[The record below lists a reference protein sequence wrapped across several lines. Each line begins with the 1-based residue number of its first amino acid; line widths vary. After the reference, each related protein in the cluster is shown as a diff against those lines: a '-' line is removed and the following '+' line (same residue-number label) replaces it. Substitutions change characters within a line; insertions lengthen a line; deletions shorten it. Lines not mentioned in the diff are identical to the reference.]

1 MEKKLREYAKLLVEI
16 GVNIQKGQTLLLFA
30 PVDQAPFARMCADV
44 AYENGCREVV
54 MMWNDDHMTRAK
66 YLYADDAVFDEFPQF
81 RADLYTH
88 YAKEGA
94 AFLHLISDDPENLLG
109 VDSGRILRSHK
120 ASGEKL
126 KEYRR
131 LQDQNVFPWGIGA
144 LSSPK
149 WAKKV
154 FPELSEEDAVN
165 ALWDKIFMACRVKG
179 DGTAVEAWKQHA
191 NSLKEHVRILNE
203 YHFEKLHYENAL
215 GTDLWVELA
224 DEHVWEAGGD
234 RTAQGQEY
242 MPNIP
247 TEECFTANKK
257 TGING
262 VVCASLPLCRDGN
275 VIENIRFTMKD
286 GKIVKA
292 EATKGEDVLKAAI
305 SVDEGASYFGEVALV
320 PYDSPISNSKTLYYE
335 TLFDENAAC
344 HFAFGKAYAS
354 NVAGGTSMTK
364 EELLAAGLND
374 SITHVDFMVGTADL
388 KVTGYT
394 HDGKEIPVFVD
405 GNFAF

>member
-1 MEKKLREYAKLLVEI
+1 MENKLREYAELLIEV

-30 PVDQAPFARMCADV
+30 PVDHAPFARMCADV

-66 YLYADDAVFDEFPQF
+66 YLHADDAVFDEFPQY
-81 RADLYTH
+81 RADMMTM

-109 VDSGRILRSHK
+109 VDSDRILRSHK
-120 ASGEKL
+120 ASGQKL
-126 KEYRR
+126 LEYRR
-131 LQDQNVFPWGIGA
+131 YQDQNVFPWGIGA

-154 FPELSEEDAVN
+154 FPALSEAEAVD

-179 DGTAVEAWKQHA
+179 DGTAVEAWRQHA
-191 NSLKEHVRILNE
+191 ENLRKHVEILNG
-203 YHFEKLHYENAL
+203 YRFEKLHYENAL

-234 RTAQGQEY
+234 CTASGQDY

-262 VVCASLPLCRDGN
+262 VVCASMPLCRDGN
-275 VIENIRFTMKD
+275 VIENIRFTMEN

-292 EATKGEDVLKAAI
+292 EATKGEEILKAAI

-344 HFAFGKAYAS
+344 HFGKAYAS
-354 NVAGGTSMTK
+354 NVKGGTEMSK
-364 EELLAAGLND
+364 DELKAAGLND

-394 HDGKEIPVFVD
+394 HDGREIPVFID

>member
-1 MEKKLREYAKLLVEI
+1 
-16 GVNIQKGQTLLLFA
+16 
-30 PVDQAPFARMCADV
+30 
-44 AYENGCREVV
+44 
-54 MMWNDDHMTRAK
+54 
-66 YLYADDAVFDEFPQF
+66 
-81 RADLYTH
+81 
-88 YAKEGA
+88 
-94 AFLHLISDDPENLLG
+94 
-109 VDSGRILRSHK
+109 
-120 ASGEKL
+120 
-126 KEYRR
+126 
-131 LQDQNVFPWGIGA
+131 
-144 LSSPK
+144 
-149 WAKKV
+149 
-154 FPELSEEDAVN
+154 
-165 ALWDKIFMACRVKG
+165 MACRVKG
-179 DGTAVEAWKQHA
+179 DGSAVEAWRKHA
-191 NSLKEHVRILNE
+191 ENLKEHVRILNA

-224 DEHVWEAGGD
+224 DTHVWEAGGD

-275 VIENIRFTMKD
+275 VIENIRFTMEN
-286 GKIVKA
+286 GRIVKA

-354 NVAGGTSMTK
+354 NVEGGANMTK
-364 EELLAAGLND
+364 EQLKEAGIND

-394 HDGKEIPVFVD
+394 HDGKEVPVFVD